1 MTKSRFCEV
10 PDQGDQILICCEAAS
25 RNMENINQ
33 PDSPIGR
40 LPEEVLLEIMKYLNP
55 DDLKEAVLLCQK

>member
-1 MTKSRFCEV
+1 
-10 PDQGDQILICCEAAS
+10 
-25 RNMENINQ
+25 MENINQ